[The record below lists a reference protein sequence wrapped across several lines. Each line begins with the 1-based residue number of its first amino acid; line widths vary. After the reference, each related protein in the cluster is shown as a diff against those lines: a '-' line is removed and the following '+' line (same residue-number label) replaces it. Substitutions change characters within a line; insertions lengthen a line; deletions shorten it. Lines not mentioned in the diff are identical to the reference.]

1 MVLIFTYF
9 INFLFYS
16 FYILIHSKTF
26 FFFLSWLFL
35 ELVVSLFNSSHSKK
49 TEDFKIKMENLGIL
63 KEKTDA
69 S

>member
-9 INFLFYS
+9 INLLSYDFH
-16 FYILIHSKTF
+16 ILTHSKTVVVF
-26 FFFLSWLFL
+26 FFFF
-35 ELVVSLFNSSHSKK
+35 ELVVSLSNSSHSIKM
-49 TEDFKIKMENLGIL
+49 EDFKIKMETLGKL

>member
-9 INFLFYS
+9 INLLSYG
-16 FYILIHSKTF
+16 FYILTHSKTVVF
-26 FFFLSWLFL
+26 FFF
-35 ELVVSLFNSSHSKK
+35 ELVVSLSNGSHSIKM
-49 TEDFKIKMENLGIL
+49 EDFKIKMETLGIL

>member
-16 FYILIHSKTF
+16 FYILTHSKTF
-26 FFFLSWLFL
+26 FFFF

-49 TEDFKIKMENLGIL
+49 MEDFKIKMENLGIL